1 MKLVRSIAAVALAT
15 IACGAHAQQY
25 PARPVKIIVA
35 FTPGS
40 ATDIVSRLLAD
51 SFTKSMGQTFVVE
64 NKPGAGGII
73 GTESAKNAAPDG
85 YTLTACPSGP
95 FGINPGIY
103 SKLPYDP
110 VKDFEPISNLVLT
123 PQVIVVGSQT
133 PYKTLKDLVD
143 DAKKR
148 PGEIAFGSLGTGS
161 TSHLTMEAFQR
172 QAGIKLNHIP
182 FKGGAEAQ
190 SQIIGGSFPVMSDT
204 ITGVLTQVNAGKLRP
219 LGVAIPKR
227 SPYLPDAPTIAEQGY
242 KGFRERG
249 LDRAVR
255 AREDAGRDPR
265 QAQCRGEEIPRF
277 AGGEAEDRAAGR
289 DAGGRFARAL
299 RRLDQVRDREVVQGG
314 QGKRRESRLTRV
326 RRGGRRSRR
335 DGQRR
340 GLGRRRSAARA

>member
-242 KGFRERG
+242 KGFESVGWIGLCAPAKTPVAILDKLNAEVRKFLASPEARQKIEQQAATPVGDSREHF
-249 LDRAVR
+249 A
-255 AREDAGRDPR
+255 AWIKS
-265 QAQCRGEEIPRF
+265 EI
-277 AGGEAEDRAAGR
+277 AKWSKVA
-289 DAGGRFARAL
+289 
-299 RRLDQVRDREVVQGG
+299 
-314 QGKRRESRLTRV
+314 KES
-326 RRGGRRSRR
+326 GAKA
-335 DGQRR
+335 D
-340 GLGRRRSAARA
+340 